1 MKTSTQTNFY
11 GLTTSIESYCLSIAF
26 FRPNN
31 ANADVQ
37 VNGIPIAAGQTLSIN
52 QNVGDLDTSRYEI
65 VFTTGANPNE
75 LFVIKVL
82 PVDPMIQNP

>member
-11 GLTTSIESYCLSIAF
+11 GNSTSIESFCFAISF

-31 ANADVQ
+31 TNANVV

-52 QNVGDLDTSRYEI
+52 QSVGDLDTSRYEI
-65 VFTTGANPNE
+65 VFDTSVNPNE

-82 PVDPMIQNP
+82 PVDPRVLNP